1 MTNASL
7 DHVRALSPRLTP
19 EFLEE
24 HGVLPLGVADHVLR
38 LGTWRGDVEPDV
50 VYELEALSGARVEL
64 EPVNEDA
71 ATDRPKS
78 EIGSTYSVVA

>member
-1 MTNASL
+1 MSPVSVTSASL

-19 EFLEE
+19 SSSRDTACF
-24 HGVLPLGVADHVLR
+24 HSRRGHVLR

-64 EPVNEDA
+64 E
-71 ATDRPKS
+71 R
-78 EIGSTYSVVA
+78 